1 MLLVLN
7 YSLKVQKKNYSL
19 KYFII
24 QIHLSKKI
32 LTLLVPLKKLWA
44 CVLSIIK
51 NNNNGHMLYFVIIYC
66 NVYLVYFSNNSKS
79 G

>member
-1 MLLVLN
+1 MGMLLVLN

-51 NNNNGHMLYFVIIYC
+51 
-66 NVYLVYFSNNSKS
+66 
-79 G
+79 